1 MLDIT
6 SSDKDI
12 SSIEEEKYVLTVFV
26 SEGRTAVTNAESMEN
41 EAILLTLSDVNKRGG
56 LTLKAVVPVNSIVSC
71 IKTEKCEEDIAM
83 SVNEGET

>member
-1 MLDIT
+1 MLDII

-26 SEGRTAVTNAESMEN
+26 SEGRVSVTNAESMEN
-41 EAILLTLSDVNKRGG
+41 EAILLTLSDVNTRGG

-71 IKTEKCEEDIAM
+71 IKIEKSEEVIATL
-83 SVNEGET
+83 V